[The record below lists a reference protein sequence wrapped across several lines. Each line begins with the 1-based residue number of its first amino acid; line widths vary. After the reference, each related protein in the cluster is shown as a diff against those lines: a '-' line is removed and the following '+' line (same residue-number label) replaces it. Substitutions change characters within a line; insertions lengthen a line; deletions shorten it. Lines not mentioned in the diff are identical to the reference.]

1 MKNVLL
7 LGGSGT
13 LGKELLK
20 INSERKDC
28 KIYAPSSS
36 KIDISRL
43 VEHED
48 DRLSSLT
55 KEIHEHKADLVVNCA
70 AITDVS
76 NIEKDPKYALW
87 VNVVGACEVL
97 LTCMVN
103 NVKLVQIST
112 DHVFDG
118 KQGNYEVDSPIN
130 PLTKYA
136 KTKAAS
142 ELAVRTY
149 DNSLVIRTSFF
160 GHEFP
165 FEKAFV
171 DQFSSKDYV
180 DIIAPMVYDAMLSDK
195 VGVVHVCSERR
206 SLYEIALERKKDV
219 IPTSLQ
225 TFVAKYPI
233 PQDTSL
239 CKTLK

>member
-36 KIDISRL
+36 QIDISRL
-43 VEHED
+43 TEYD
-48 DRLSSLT
+48 SDGCLINSLDEEVRRR
-55 KEIHEHKADLVVNCA
+55 KIDLVVNCA

-76 NIEKDPKYALW
+76 NIEKDSKNALW

-118 KQGNYEVDSPIN
+118 KQGNYKVDSPIN

-195 VGVVHVCSERR
+195 VGVVHVCSKRR

-219 IPTSLQ
+219 VPASLQ
-225 TFVAKYPI
+225 NFVAKHPI
-233 PQDTSL
+233 PIDTSL
-239 CKTLK
+239 KNE